1 MRSSAGNSNGSGR
14 RGFDTIRT
22 IALLLVFGLFPALA
36 LPVAAQDAAPPTDEP
51 AGEIETLEKQQAE
64 GRERLEQIK
73 ADIEVSEQRRAEL
86 EQEITSLK
94 HDQASLR
101 TALLQSA
108 KTQKKLSNDIS
119 DGEKRLA
126 ALAGRQEAIRASLR
140 SRKAILAEVLAALQ
154 RMGRNP
160 PPAILISPDD
170 ALASVRSAILLGAV
184 VPEIREE
191 TGKLVADLQELTEIH
206 ASIANE
212 RERLI
217 ATLGEQ
223 AEEEE
228 KLNLLLEEKNRLAT
242 ARNDRLDEER
252 RKAEDLAM
260 RASSLNDLI
269 ASLGSEIESAR
280 EAAEQARLAE
290 IRRTEETERRREQL
304 KARKREGDPD
314 IERMAP
320 AYAFSELSESL
331 ELPVRG
337 EVTASWGDDDGTG
350 NELMGTMVSTQP
362 EALVTSPA
370 DGWVVYAGNFRSY
383 GQLLILNVGEE
394 YNLVLAGMGRIDASI
409 GQFVVAGEPV
419 GRMSSRR
426 LAAMG
431 ALSLASDAP
440 TLYIEFRKDGKPI
453 DPGPWWVKSP
463 SGRISNDS

>member
-1 MRSSAGNSNGSGR
+1 M
-14 RGFDTIRT
+14 
-22 IALLLVFGLFPALA
+22 LLA
-36 LPVAAQDAAPPTDEP
+36 LGLSPVAAVPATAQDGDQPTNEQ
-51 AGEIETLEKQQAE
+51 AEEIETLQKQQAE
-64 GRERLEQIK
+64 GRERLERIN

-86 EQEITSLK
+86 EREIASLK

-108 KTQKKLSNDIS
+108 KTQKKLSDDIS
-119 DGEKRLA
+119 DGETRIA

-160 PPAILISPDD
+160 PPGILISPDD

-191 TGKLVADLQELTEIH
+191 TSRLVADLEELTQIH

-228 KLNLLLEEKNRLAT
+228 KLNLLLEEKNRLAM
-242 ARNDRLDEER
+242 ARNERLGEER
-252 RKAEDLAM
+252 RKAEELAM

-269 ASLGSEIESAR
+269 ASLGSEIDSAR

-290 IRRTEETERRREQL
+290 IRRMEETERRREQI

-320 AYAFSELSESL
+320 AYAFSELTESL
-331 ELPVRG
+331 ELPARG
-337 EVTASWGDDDGTG
+337 EVTGSWGDDDGTG
-350 NELMGTMVSTQP
+350 NTLVGTMVATQP
-362 EALVTSPA
+362 DALVTAPA

-453 DPGPWWVKSP
+453 DPGPWWTKTP

>member
-14 RGFDTIRT
+14 GGFDTIRT
-22 IALLLVFGLFPALA
+22 VALLLAFALS
-36 LPVAAQDAAPPTDEP
+36 PVAAVPAAAQDGEQLTDKQ
-51 AGEIETLEKQQAE
+51 AGEIETLQKQQEE
-64 GRERLEQIK
+64 GRERLERIK
-73 ADIEVSEQRRAEL
+73 ADIDVSEQRRAEL
-86 EQEITSLK
+86 EQEIASLK

-101 TALLQSA
+101 TALLQTA
-108 KTQKKLSNDIS
+108 KTQKKLSEDIS
-119 DGEKRLA
+119 DGETRIA
-126 ALAGRQEAIRASLR
+126 ALAGRQEDIRGSLR

-191 TGKLVADLQELTEIH
+191 TSRLVADLEELAQIH

-228 KLNLLLEEKNRLAT
+228 KLNLLLEEKNRLAA
-242 ARNDRLDEER
+242 ARNERLDEER
-252 RKAEDLAM
+252 RKSEELAM

-269 ASLGSEIESAR
+269 ASLGSEIDSAR

-290 IRRTEETERRREQL
+290 IRRLEETERRREQMR
-304 KARKREGDPD
+304 ARKREGDPD

-320 AYAFSELSESL
+320 AYAFSELTESL
-331 ELPVRG
+331 ELPARG
-337 EVTASWGDDDGTG
+337 EVTGSWGDDDGTG
-350 NELMGTMVSTQP
+350 NTLVGTMVATQP
-362 EALVTSPA
+362 DALVTAPA

-453 DPGPWWVKSP
+453 DPGPWWTKTP